1 MNWQLLRLFCLL
13 MAICGVMLFSYA
25 FYVRNDI
32 DACSKWPK
40 IQGKILKYSDGFRMV
55 RSSGRSGPKES
66 AVYSPEILYEYE
78 VGGKKYSSSRIA
90 YVDKKNVD
98 STSMIDIRQ
107 VLPDEYARVK
117 SDKVL
122 VFYNPANPQK
132 SMLLPAYNQLT
143 LWIGMGLGIGMVL
156 FAIIFFFMIN
166 ASEPQDR
173 KK

>member
-1 MNWQLLRLFCLL
+1 MV
-13 MAICGVMLFSYA
+13 ICGISLFSYA
-25 FYVRNDI
+25 FHVKKDI
-32 DACSKWPK
+32 EACSKWPK
-40 IQGKILKYSDGFRMV
+40 IEGKILNYSSGFRMI
-55 RSSGRSGPKES
+55 RSSGRSTPKES
-66 AVYSPEILYEYE
+66 AVYSPKILYEYE
-78 VGGKKYSSSRIA
+78 VGGKKYTNSKIA

-107 VLPDEYARVK
+107 VLPDEFAKVK

-143 LWIGMGLGIGMVL
+143 LWIGMALGIGMIL

-166 ASEPQDR
+166 ASIPPE
-173 KK
+173 KAN